1 MLNLLSSF
9 SVSALARRQL
19 VDYLL
24 EHGFEPIPHLGE
36 DGNDHHGN
44 QARNQAVL
52 DGGSAVFVVP
62 ELLKLSFHDFP
73 LEQKLPPDPVAGR
86 PSGHFSAACA
96 SGAGKQNYQFFQF
109 ALIHI
114 L

>member
-1 MLNLLSSF
+1 MLNLLRISCLST
-9 SVSALARRQL
+9 LARRQF
-19 VDYLL
+19 VDHLL

-86 PSGHFSAACA
+86 PSGHFRLPAPQEQAN
-96 SGAGKQNYQFFQF
+96 KIINFFN
-109 ALIHI
+109 LR
-114 L
+114 